1 MDYACAKD
9 AIVTDH
15 SQNGACCHWVISELV
30 VVLLDLNRSG
40 NLSGNFG
47 MRRGPRRYIA
57 R

>member
-1 MDYACAKD
+1 MENASAKD
-9 AIVTDH
+9 ASVTDH
-15 SQNGACCHWVISELV
+15 SHNGARCHWVISELV
-30 VVLLDLNRSG
+30 VVLLDLKRSG